1 MDGKH
6 FTTIRLGWTFQNGML
21 IPVETD
27 IPVAPESSQYCF
39 MWMQDCRMWNNVMR
53 CRKLGLFCTFVC
65 VICSDE
71 TCSNAQRPTFDT
83 DEEES
88 AAALLAIGDGDFE
101 DEAVDEND

>member
-1 MDGKH
+1 
-6 FTTIRLGWTFQNGML
+6 ML

-27 IPVAPESSQYCF
+27 LPVAPESLLNIVSCGCKAVGCGIMSCGCTVQEPAC
-39 MWMQDCRMWNNVMR
+39 
-53 CRKLGLFCTFVC
+53 FCTSVC
-65 VICSDE
+65 MKCSDE